1 MICRYTPSIARLLF
15 VITVLF
21 GALAVAS
28 AQSGRVKATPT
39 PTPEDDTVRIV
50 TEEIKLNVLA
60 FDEKGDF
67 FRDVNERD
75 LVISENNIL
84 HQPVSVRRLPANV
97 LIIMDTGGELRAVKS
112 LDQTRKVAKALVD
125 ALRPGDSV
133 AVLQY
138 ADKAEIVSE
147 WTSDKGQTQAAIK
160 RAKFG
165 RRSMFVDAIKLA
177 TDFMMRSG
185 LDNKHIILI
194 SDGTDS
200 MGRSSAKFDAF
211 QRLMATDISVH
222 VISYTSMEAA
232 DIEPRTKGISNTP
245 PPKAMPDEIT
255 ATLPNGVKDKSVK
268 VGPTISLDRTLI
280 KKMKARQ
287 LELETSQLQLEKLAE
302 STNGEYILPTSLE
315 EMVEKAALVAKMV
328 DASYVVTYM
337 PKVSV
342 VETRGIAERNI
353 DVTSRRAGLIVV
365 ARRKLLF
372 DTKNQPKSVSS
383 KP

>member
-1 MICRYTPSIARLLF
+1 MLARSKSFNLFFFILL
-15 VITVLF
+15 
-21 GALAVAS
+21 LAATAS
-28 AQSGRVKATPT
+28 AQSGRVQATPT
-39 PTPEDDTVRIV
+39 PTPEEDTVRIV

-67 FRDVNERD
+67 YRDVSERD

-112 LDQTRKVAKALVD
+112 LDQTRKVAKAVVD

-133 AVLQY
+133 AVMQY
-138 ADKAEIVSE
+138 SDKAEIVTE
-147 WTSDKGQTQAAIK
+147 WTSDKTQALAAIK
-160 RAKFG
+160 RANFG

-177 TDFMMRSG
+177 TDFMLRSG
-185 LDNKHIILI
+185 VDNKHIILI
-194 SDGTDS
+194 TDGTDS
-200 MGRSSAKFDAF
+200 LGRSSAKFDAF

-245 PPKAMPDEIT
+245 PPKAMPDEIA
-255 ATLPNGVKDKSVK
+255 ATLPNGVKDKGVK
-268 VGPTISLDRTLI
+268 IGPTISLDRTLI

-287 LELETSQLQLEKLAE
+287 LELETSQEQLEKLSE
-302 STNGEYILPTSLE
+302 STNGEFILPTSLE

-372 DTKNQPKSVSS
+372 DSKNQPKSVSS